1 MFDPDTQARLQLIR
15 EKQARLQRESWLD
28 RLEETNAGET
38 RRRRSRSALER
49 LRRGL
54 RPAARAS

>member
-1 MFDPDTQARLQLIR
+1 MFDHDTQSRLQLVR

-28 RLEETNAGET
+28 RLEEPAGET
-38 RRRRSRSALER
+38 HRRRSRSALER